1 MTTAT
6 SAGED
11 TGAPLETMK
20 RETIDTLRERHRQEA
35 LSRGIS
41 ARDVDVLLAD
51 ITGKTIAWLVAH
63 GEERIDPGALT
74 KMLARRYAGEP
85 LQYIRG
91 RTEFYSR
98 EFLVD
103 SRVLIPRP
111 ETEILVETALADLP
125 RSARVIDVGTG
136 SGCIAITI
144 ERERPDLHV
153 FAVDLSTEALAVA
166 DINRRRHGAKVR
178 LAASDV
184 LDSVRGEFDLIVSNP
199 PYIALSEV
207 PALEPQVRDYEP
219 RIALSPGPRG
229 TETIE
234 RIFRAARNARVI
246 LEIGYGQE
254 NAVRGVAEA
263 LNFEIERVISDL
275 AGIPRIVVSSP
286 RNG

>member
-1 MTTAT
+1 
-6 SAGED
+6 
-11 TGAPLETMK
+11 MK

-51 ITGKTIAWLVAH
+51 ITGKSIAWLVAH
-63 GEERIDPGALT
+63 GEERIDPGPLT
-74 KMLARRYAGEP
+74 NMLARRYAGEP

-111 ETEILVETALADLP
+111 ETEILVETALANLP

-153 FAVDLSTEALAVA
+153 FAIDLSPEALAVA
-166 DINRRRHGAKVR
+166 DINRRRHGSKVR

-184 LDSVRGEFDLIVSNP
+184 LDAVRGEFDLVVSNP
-199 PYIALSEV
+199 PYIALPEV
-207 PALEPQVRDYEP
+207 PALEPHVRDYEP
-219 RIALSPGPRG
+219 HIALSPGPRG

-234 RIFRAARNARVI
+234 RIFRAAQNARVI

-263 LNFEIERVISDL
+263 LNFEIDRVISDL